1 MFKEF
6 QRAPVALPGMNYKGH
21 FFAGLVWPVESKRTG
36 EAYSVTLTE
45 KGWKC
50 TCVGFNRHG
59 KCKHA
64 SEIHGRMISDL
75 LSL

>member
-6 QRAPVALPGMNYKGH
+6 QRAPVALPGINYKGH

-64 SEIHGRMISDL
+64 SEIHGRMINDL